1 MLPLNV
7 IGARSEFQKEGSNQ
21 HVDDAQGSDLYLLS
35 LLDAAFEKGA
45 VNDVPDF
52 LVVRVTVDLH
62 IVFCVVR
69 AKPEGYLI
77 NPKDGL

>member
-1 MLPLNV
+1 MVLSTYLVSLGSYVLPLNV
-7 IGARSEFQKEGSNQ
+7 IGARSKFQKEWSSQ
-21 HVDDAQGSDLYLLS
+21 HVDHAQGSHLYLLS

-62 IVFCVVR
+62 IVFC
-69 AKPEGYLI
+69 E
-77 NPKDGL
+77 